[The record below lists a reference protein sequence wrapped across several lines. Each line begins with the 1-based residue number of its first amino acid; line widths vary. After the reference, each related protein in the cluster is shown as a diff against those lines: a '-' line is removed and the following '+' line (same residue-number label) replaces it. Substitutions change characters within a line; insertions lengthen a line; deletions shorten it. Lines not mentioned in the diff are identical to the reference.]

1 MLEKATIVAF
11 FFVPEGNIKY
21 TAKSL

>member
-11 FFVPEGNIKY
+11 FVPEGNIKN
-21 TAKSL
+21 TAKTL

>member
-1 MLEKATIVAF
+1 MLEKATIVA

>member
-1 MLEKATIVAF
+1 MLEKATFVA

-21 TAKSL
+21 TTKSL

>member
-1 MLEKATIVAF
+1 MLEKATFVV

>member
-1 MLEKATIVAF
+1 MLEKATFVA

>member
-1 MLEKATIVAF
+1 MLEKVTFVA

>member
-11 FFVPEGNIKY
+11 FVPEGNIKY
-21 TAKSL
+21 TTKSL